1 MSLLENKIKS
11 EKAFF
16 DQHEPKPGHRER
28 FIDLLD
34 AEPELRRTKTIGGV
48 WLKIAATILILI
60 SVGFITFNYIVE
72 KESNAQN
79 VLLIEYNEN
88 FESILTYYDEAA
100 AGKMNEINRL
110 SEDVDQAGE
119 IKKAVLNQFEDLDIS
134 LAAIEK
140 DYSKDPENE
149 KLKAAMIN
157 NKRNKVKVMD
167 QIIRQLD
174 MSNRQL
180 F

>member
-1 MSLLENKIKS
+1 MDE
-11 EKAFF
+11 
-16 DQHEPKPGHRER
+16 
-28 FIDLLD
+28 
-34 AEPELRRTKTIGGV
+34 
-48 WLKIAATILILI
+48 
-60 SVGFITFNYIVE
+60 
-72 KESNAQN
+72 
-79 VLLIEYNEN
+79 IE
-88 FESILTYYDEAA
+88 
-100 AGKMNEINRL
+100 RL
-110 SEDVDQAGE
+110 SLDDEQASE
-119 IKKAVLNQFEDLDIS
+119 IKMAALNQFEDLDIS